1 MAFVTLE
8 DLHGSSDVT
17 VFSPPYTDV
26 YHLLAPDT
34 PIFIQGHVQKDEK
47 SAKVLADNI
56 ILVEEAAE
64 KWISEIYFNID
75 LNKTSRG
82 SLIKLHDVLMR
93 HKGDSKGYLCMTAAE
108 KTQTI
113 IALPDTMKLSAG
125 KSLIKD
131 VMEVLG
137 YNGVEMR

>member
-1 MAFVTLE
+1 
-8 DLHGSSDVT
+8 
-17 VFSPPYTDV
+17 
-26 YHLLAPDT
+26 
-34 PIFIQGHVQKDEK
+34 
-47 SAKVLADNI
+47 
-56 ILVEEAAE
+56 
-64 KWISEIYFNID
+64 
-75 LNKTSRG
+75 
-82 SLIKLHDVLMR
+82 MR